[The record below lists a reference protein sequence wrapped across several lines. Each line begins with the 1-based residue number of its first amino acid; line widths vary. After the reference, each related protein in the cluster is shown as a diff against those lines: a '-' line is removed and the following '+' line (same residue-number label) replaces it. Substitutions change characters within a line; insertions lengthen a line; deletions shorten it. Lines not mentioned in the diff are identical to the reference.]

1 MKVFRLVLILL
12 MVWSCLISPVYGADE
27 TVDPESTVVS
37 VEAQRAGRSKEMLAS
52 IIELKKTL
60 LSRID
65 DKNKQFKASSSEME
79 KENLKQELATLD
91 NQLDGAKAD
100 FERIATGIDIG
111 LFSDKKEEAFK
122 WQDELVS
129 LVEPGIKEL
138 KRFTLK
144 ARQKAKLKEDIQYY
158 QRLLPVADEAFENV
172 NVQMA
177 KTTDKA
183 VKEQLKMLLPEW
195 QGIVE
200 QLDNRMKVARLQ
212 LDTMEQEEK
221 SLMEVSRTSVRD
233 FFRNRGLYL
242 IMAVGACALVLLLLR
257 FIYGITIRTVPGFK
271 SGYRP
276 FYARLLDLLFKV
288 MAVVLSLLV
297 LILVFYLA
305 EDWVLLSVT
314 IIVLLGLGWGVKS
327 TLPGMWQQSRLILNI
342 GAVREGERLVL
353 DGLPWLVKRINMF
366 SEIENPDLGVKL
378 RVPIESLVGKI
389 SRAFGSE
396 ESWFPCRKGDWVIL
410 ADGTRGKVVS
420 LSHEMVELV
429 QRGGSHKVY
438 QTGDFLGQA
447 PLNISFNFRLKVL
460 FGIGYQHQK
469 QATGNILKVTRDYLE
484 QALEKEGYSANLVN
498 LNVEFCQAGA
508 SSLDF
513 VVIAD
518 FDGEAAPLYNRLN
531 RAIQRWCVDVCT
543 QNDWSIPFPQIT
555 VHRP

>member
-1 MKVFRLVLILL
+1 ML
-12 MVWSCLISPVYGADE
+12 WSCLISPVYGADE
-27 TVDPESTVVS
+27 TVDQKSAAVS
-37 VEAQRAGRSKEMLAS
+37 VDEKRTDRSKEMLAS

-65 DKNKQFKASSSEME
+65 DKNRQLKASSSEME

-91 NQLDGAKAD
+91 HQLDASMAD
-100 FERIATGIDIG
+100 FERIATGIDID
-111 LFSDKKEEAFK
+111 LFSEKKEEVFN

-144 ARQKAKLKEDIQYY
+144 ARQKAKLKEDIQQY
-158 QRLLPVADEAFENV
+158 QRLLPVADEAFKNV
-172 NVQMA
+172 NLQVA
-177 KTTDKA
+177 ETTDKT
-183 VKEQLKMLLPEW
+183 VKKQLKMLLPEW

-221 SLMEVSRTSVRD
+221 SLMELSRTSVRD
-233 FFRNRGLYL
+233 FFRTRGLYL
-242 IMAVGACALVLLLLR
+242 IVAVGACAMVLLLLR
-257 FIYGITIRTVPGFK
+257 FIYRITIRTVPGFK

-288 MAVVLSLLV
+288 MAVVLTLV
-297 LILVFYLA
+297 ALILVFYLA
-305 EDWVLLSVT
+305 EDWVLLSLT
-314 IIVLLGLGWGVKS
+314 IIVLLGLAWGVKN
-327 TLPGMWQQSRLILNI
+327 TLPGIWQQSRLMLNI

-353 DGLPWLVKRINMF
+353 DGVPWLVKRINMF
-366 SEIENPDLGVKL
+366 SQIENPDLGIKL
-378 RVPIESLVGKI
+378 RIPIESLMGKV
-389 SRAFGSE
+389 SRAFGAD

-447 PLNISFNFRLKVL
+447 PLNISLNFRLKVL
-460 FGIGYQHQK
+460 FGIGYEHQK
-469 QATGNILKVTRDYLE
+469 QATGTILEVIRDYLE
-484 QALEKEGYSANLVN
+484 QALEKEGYNPHLLNLK
-498 LNVEFCQAGA
+498 VEFCQAGA

-513 VVIAD
+513 IVIAD
-518 FDGEAAPLYNRLN
+518 FDGEMAPLYNRLN

-543 QNDWSIPFPQIT
+543 LNDWNIPFPQIT

>member
-1 MKVFRLVLILL
+1 MFRFVLILL
-12 MVWSCLISPVYGADE
+12 MWWSCLISPVYGADE
-27 TVDPESTVVS
+27 TGDPESVAVS
-37 VEAQRAGRSKEMLAS
+37 VEEQRTDRSKEMLAS

-65 DKNKQFKASSSEME
+65 DKNRQLKASSSEME
-79 KENLKQELATLD
+79 KKDLKQELATLD
-91 NQLDGAKAD
+91 QQLDGAKAD
-100 FERIATGIDIG
+100 FERIATGIDID
-111 LFSDKKEEAFK
+111 LFSEKKEAVFK

-144 ARQKAKLKEDIQYY
+144 ARQKANLKEDIQLY
-158 QRLLPVADEAFENV
+158 QRLLPVAEEAIKNV

-177 KTTDKA
+177 ETTDKA
-183 VKEQLKMLLPEW
+183 VKKQLKMLFPEW
-195 QGIVE
+195 QGVVE
-200 QLDNRMKVARLQ
+200 QLDNHMKVARLQ

-233 FFRNRGLYL
+233 FFRTRGLYL
-242 IMAVGACALVLLLLR
+242 LVAVGACAMVLLLLR
-257 FIYGITIRTVPGFK
+257 FVYRVTIHMVPGFK

-276 FYARLLDLLFKV
+276 FYARLMDLLFKV
-288 MAVVLSLLV
+288 MAVVLTLLALV
-297 LILVFYLA
+297 LVFYLA

-314 IIVLLGLGWGVKS
+314 IIILLGLGWGVKS
-327 TLPGMWQQSRLILNI
+327 TLPGMWQQSRLMLNI

-353 DGLPWLVKRINMF
+353 DGVPWLVKRINMF
-366 SEIENPDLGVKL
+366 SEIENPDLGLKL
-378 RVPIESLVGKI
+378 RIPIESLMGKA
-389 SRAFGSE
+389 SRAFGAE

-438 QTGDFLGQA
+438 QTGDFLGQT
-447 PLNISFNFRLKVL
+447 PLNISVNFRLKVL
-460 FGIGYQHQK
+460 FGIGYEHQK
-469 QATGNILKVTRDYLE
+469 QATGTILKVTRDYLE
-484 QALEKEGYSANLVN
+484 QALEKEGYSANLIN
-498 LNVEFCQAGA
+498 LKVEFCQAGA

-518 FDGEAAPLYNRLN
+518 FDGKAAPLYNRLN